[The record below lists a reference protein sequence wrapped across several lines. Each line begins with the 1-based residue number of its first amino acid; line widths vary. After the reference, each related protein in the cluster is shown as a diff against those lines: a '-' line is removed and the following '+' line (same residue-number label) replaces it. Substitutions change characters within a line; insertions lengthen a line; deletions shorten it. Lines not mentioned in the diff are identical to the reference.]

1 MSSSNSK
8 KRKSISYKDRINSND
23 LISLSDV
30 RLLYKN
36 YNHNQLEKFEKNLT
50 LHDVGCIFYLI
61 YLKRKYN
68 SCEININEDE
78 ICKIDLPSNQNILE
92 WLEELDFYVDDE
104 RHPKFLIYFKNK
116 EFIYDPNLIKSNSDK
131 LQIHLVSHTFPIKD
145 NKSEGHIGA
154 LIIQNGKC
162 YYFDSNGMK
171 DDDLDY
177 YDCFI
182 RKLTQEMMKYNLE
195 YIPYQWKRGLQIYQE
210 SENDRYKVDMLG
222 MCCSW
227 SFFILELKLLNPL
240 LTIEQIEIAI
250 RKKYKNRLTRMIS
263 TYQQEIHNTLW
274 KIAKEI
280 YFSIE

>member
-1 MSSSNSK
+1 
-8 KRKSISYKDRINSND
+8 
-23 LISLSDV
+23 
-30 RLLYKN
+30 
-36 YNHNQLEKFEKNLT
+36 
-50 LHDVGCIFYLI
+50 
-61 YLKRKYN
+61 
-68 SCEININEDE
+68 
-78 ICKIDLPSNQNILE
+78 
-92 WLEELDFYVDDE
+92 
-104 RHPKFLIYFKNK
+104 
-116 EFIYDPNLIKSNSDK
+116 
-131 LQIHLVSHTFPIKD
+131 LVSHTFPIKD